1 MPGLIKFLDESNVD
15 EFSRIG
21 GFGCRYPV
29 ADIFEDRSE
38 AFHVGIRVRFHDLAQ
53 SLIRIG

>member
-29 ADIFEDRSE
+29 ADIFEDRSKLSMLGYG
-38 AFHVGIRVRFHDLAQ
+38 FGFTTSRRV
-53 SLIRIG
+53 